1 MALVP
6 SSLTLALGFSNRIL
20 IWIMVITLLPVVS
33 ALALYLY
40 NTPSSLKDSRRR
52 HLPPGP
58 RGLPFVGNLLDLA
71 DTEKVREKAIEW
83 HRRYGEIFYTKIGGA
98 DYVWLSSPR
107 AVRELMDRK
116 SAIYSSRAPSP
127 MAADTVSGG
136 QRQLFMPYGPQWR
149 QLRKYSHALLNAASA
164 IKYQPIQ
171 DFESKQLMTELLD
184 TPENFY
190 MHNRRYSA
198 SVIVKLTYG
207 YRLPSWDHPLV
218 KRIYQ
223 VLDNF
228 THVSAPG
235 AYLVDSFPSLTKLP
249 QCLFGNWRSVGR
261 KMFEHDSQVYLD
273 LWNNLKQQVADGTA
287 EECFCKDFL
296 VNDPRKSG
304 IDDLQAAYTCG
315 GLIEAGSE
323 TTGTTLN
330 NFLLCMVLHP
340 EVVKRAQEEI
350 DKVIGKDRLP
360 AWQDEEKLPYVRA
373 LVKEVLRW
381 RPVNKFGM
389 PHATSED
396 DWYRGYFIPSG
407 SVIMLNW
414 WAIHMDES
422 LHKDPRAFEPAR
434 YLDKPLPAADYINIS
449 DPYQRDH
456 FTYGAGRRVC
466 PGVHVAERSL
476 YINIVRTLWGF
487 DIRKAEDE
495 HGGVIEPETEMVP
508 GFLSVPKPFA
518 ASITPR
524 SPQHEKVIREA
535 FRQAQEHGIKFET

>member
-1 MALVP
+1 MSNVHIP
-6 SSLTLALGFSNRIL
+6 SNVGTLAVTAL
-20 IWIMVITLLPVVS
+20 LLPLLGLLV
-33 ALALYLY
+33 LYVY
-40 NTPSSLKDSRRR
+40 NTPSSLKDTRRR

-58 RGLPFVGNLLDLA
+58 KGLPFIGNLLDLA

-83 HRRYGEIFYTKIGGA
+83 QRNYGEIFYTKIGGS

-107 AVRELMDRK
+107 TVKELMDKK
-116 SAIYSSRAPSP
+116 SSVYSSRAPQP

-136 QRQLFMPYGPQWR
+136 QRQLFMPYGASWR
-149 QLRKYSHALLNAASA
+149 QLRKYSHALLNATAA

-171 DFESKQLMTELLD
+171 DFESKQLMKELLD
-184 TPENFY
+184 DPENFY

-198 SVIVKLTYG
+198 SVIMKLTYG
-207 YRLPSWDHPLV
+207 FRLPTWDHPV
-218 KRIYQ
+218 FKRVYQ

-228 THVSAPG
+228 TNVSAPG
-235 AYLVDSFPSLTKLP
+235 AFMVDSFPSLARLP
-249 QCLFGNWRSVGR
+249 ESWFGNWRTRGR
-261 KMFEHDSQVYLD
+261 KMFEHDSRVYLD
-273 LWNNLKQQVADGTA
+273 LWENLKKEVDAGTA
-287 EECFCKDFL
+287 EECFCKDFY
-296 VNDPRKSG
+296 VNDPAKSG
-304 IDDLQAAYTCG
+304 INDLQAAYTCG

-340 EVVKRAQEEI
+340 KAVKEAQEEI
-350 DKVIGKDRLP
+350 ERVVGSNRLP
-360 AWQDEEKLPYVRA
+360 VWEDEKNLPYVRA

-396 DWYRGYFIPSG
+396 DWYEGYFIPKG

-422 LHKDPRAFEPAR
+422 LHEDARAFNPSR
-434 YLDKPLPAADYINIS
+434 YLESPLPAADYMNVS

-456 FTYGAGRRVC
+456 FTYGAGRRAC

-476 YINIVRTLWGF
+476 FINIVRTLWGF
-487 DIRKAEDE
+487 DIEKTRDSA
-495 HGGVIEPETEMVP
+495 GNVIEPETEMYP
-508 GFLSVPKPFA
+508 GFLSVPKPFE
-518 ASITPR
+518 ASIKVR
-524 SPQHEKVIREA
+524 SPQHEKTIREA
-535 FRQAQEHGIKFET
+535 YKEAQSRGINFKQ

>member
-1 MALVP
+1 M
-6 SSLTLALGFSNRIL
+6 SSVHVASNAWTPAATVL
-20 IWIMVITLLPVVS
+20 LLP
-33 ALALYLY
+33 LLGLLMLYVY
-40 NTPSSLKDSRRR
+40 NTPSSLKDTRRR

-58 RGLPFVGNLLDLA
+58 KGLPFIGNLLDLA

-83 HRRYGEIFYTKIGGA
+83 QRNHGEIFYTKIGGS
-98 DYVWLSSPR
+98 DYIWLSSPR
-107 AVRELMDRK
+107 TVKELMDKK
-116 SAIYSSRAPSP
+116 SSVYSSRAPQP

-136 QRQLFMPYGPQWR
+136 QRQLFMAYGASWR
-149 QLRKYSHALLNAASA
+149 QLRKYSHALLNATAA

-171 DFESKQLMTELLD
+171 DFESKQLMKELLD
-184 TPENFY
+184 DPENFY

-198 SVIVKLTYG
+198 SVIMKLTYG
-207 YRLPSWDHPLV
+207 FRLPTWDHPV
-218 KRIYQ
+218 FKRVYQ

-228 THVSAPG
+228 TNVSAPG
-235 AYLVDSFPSLTKLP
+235 AFMVDSFPSLARLP
-249 QCLFGNWRSVGR
+249 ESWFGNWRTRGR
-261 KMFEHDSQVYLD
+261 KMFEHDSRVYLD
-273 LWNNLKQQVADGTA
+273 LWENLKKEVDAGTA
-287 EECFCKDFL
+287 EECFCKDFY
-296 VNDPRKSG
+296 VNDPARSG
-304 IDDLQAAYTCG
+304 INDLQAAYTCG

-340 EVVKRAQEEI
+340 QAVKEAQEEI
-350 DKVIGKDRLP
+350 DRVIGSNRLP
-360 AWQDEEKLPYVRA
+360 VWEDEKNLPYVRA

-396 DWYRGYFIPSG
+396 DWYEGYFIPKG

-422 LHKDPRAFEPAR
+422 LHENARAFNPSR
-434 YLDKPLPAADYINIS
+434 YLDSPLPAADYMNVS

-456 FTYGAGRRVC
+456 FTYGAGRRGC

-476 YINIVRTLWGF
+476 FINIVRTLWGF
-487 DIRKAEDE
+487 NIEKTRDIA
-495 HGGVIEPETEMVP
+495 GNVMEPETEMYP
-508 GFLSVPKPFA
+508 GFLSVPKPFE
-518 ASITPR
+518 ASIRVR

-535 FRQAQEHGIKFET
+535 YQEAQSRGINFKQ